1 MPVRRAAITEGR
13 AAILRSAHLPQRMAA
28 AAVVQALALLQQVLV
43 AVGVASGQK
52 GQHQTQQAH
61 TEVVAVETGLHQTV

>member
-1 MPVRRAAITEGR
+1 MQVLQAVMPVGR
-13 AAILRSAHLPQRMAA
+13 AGTLRSARLPRHM
-28 AAVVQALALLQQVLV
+28 
-43 AVGVASGQK
+43 VGVEGVLAMAQHLQARGVVVEVSGQK

>member
-1 MPVRRAAITEGR
+1 MQALLAVMLAGR
-13 AAILRSAHLPQRMAA
+13 VGILRSAR
-28 AAVVQALALLQQVLV
+28 LLQHMEAEAVAMGKGQLQPLLV
-43 AVGVASGQK
+43 DAVGVSGQK